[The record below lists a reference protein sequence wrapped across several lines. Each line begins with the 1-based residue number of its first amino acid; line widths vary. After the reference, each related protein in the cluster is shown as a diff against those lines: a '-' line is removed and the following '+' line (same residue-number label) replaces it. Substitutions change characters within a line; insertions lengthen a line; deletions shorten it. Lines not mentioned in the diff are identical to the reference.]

1 MPSRKEF
8 VMQFQLNAELG
19 KSYNSTFS
27 KAQSEIVQF
36 QNEIEALNKTQ
47 SDIAAFQKQ
56 QGAVDAT
63 KQKLE
68 ALQQQ
73 YNNIQRE
80 IQETDKFSSSLE
92 NRLLSKQQQIKKTS
106 VSLEQQTKK
115 LQQMNTTLKEA
126 GVNTSNL
133 SHESSRLGAQIEDLK
148 ERQEKAASSADN
160 FGEQSVSAFDAIN
173 QAIAAAGIAASLKE
187 IYDYFIDC
195 SRASREYESAIT
207 GVAKTTDL
215 TDEELTMMSESI
227 KDLSTEIPATTDE
240 IAAVTE
246 AAGQLGIQKDSLLD
260 FAETM
265 TMLGTATNMTA
276 DEAATALAKFANI
289 TGMADKDYGR
299 LGSTIVDLGNN
310 FATTEADITDMA
322 THLASA
328 GTLAGLTEPEILA
341 LSTAMSSVGIE
352 AEAGGTSMTQTL
364 NAIEKAVANGGED
377 LEKFARIAGKSSEEF
392 ATTWK
397 NDAIT
402 ALTDFI
408 LGLGRLDA
416 QGESTVLVL
425 EDLGLTGIRQGN
437 MLKSLSLAADQMTG
451 AVNTANTAW
460 QQNTALTIEANKRYA
475 TRQSQ
480 LTMMYNAY
488 NNLKVAIGDAYAP
501 ALGKAYSAGTKVLNG
516 ITDFVELHP
525 GLVNAV
531 TTFVGVIG
539 AATAGLGAYAAA
551 TKVVIPLMKTLTAI
565 HGVSTFM
572 GVATA
577 IGAVAAAVVGITT
590 AADDGIPS
598 VNELTESAQQME
610 ETLDEAN
617 TVYSD
622 TVESTMAA
630 ASVAD
635 DYITKLEQMGDYAS
649 LSAEDQREYH
659 NILALLCQTVPELS
673 DQIDL
678 ENNVIRGGTD
688 ALRANTE
695 EWKRN
700 ALQQAYQEKL
710 TAIYAANADVMI
722 EAEKNSIGLTKANTD
737 LQAAN
742 EKLYDSNVR
751 LDELQ
756 KESVDKAQE
765 YYEKTGK
772 YKDATEFLTQEYYDL
787 CDSIWYTEQE
797 IESAEK
803 TADAYEEAMEADAE
817 AVAAA
822 KAEMEL
828 AQEAVQNLTGATES
842 GAFSTEEAAAQYES
856 VAASVENVMAK
867 VNTLTESYNE
877 AYQAAYDSITG
888 QYAIWDEAAE
898 VVATDAGT
906 INSALESQISYWHDY
921 NANLESL
928 RERTGDIAGLGDL
941 IASFADGSAD
951 SVNAIAGLASASDE
965 DLAAMVENW
974 KGLQAE
980 QELAAGSI
988 ADIKEDFGR
997 IMDELA
1003 AELAAD
1009 IEAMDLGTEAAES
1022 AKATI
1027 QGYVNAAY
1035 DMLPQVQSAYARIAS
1050 AATAALT
1057 PPNVNS
1063 AGNIPG
1069 YAVGTDSAAP
1079 GFAYVGEHG
1088 PELVYFGGGEQ
1099 VMTAAETAAILSP
1112 PTPVEAAYTRDRG
1125 PVSISVSFPIHGSAT
1140 PGTVE
1145 ALREYGDEFAERVMD
1160 VLEDA
1165 GIETAR
1171 RSY

>member
-1 MPSRKEF
+1 MSFHKEYE
-8 VMQFQLNAELG
+8 MLFQLNAQLG
-19 KSYNSTFS
+19 SGYNNTFS
-27 KAQSEIVQF
+27 KAQAEIAQLQKEIQSLSKVQ
-36 QNEIEALNKTQ
+36 T
-47 SDIAAFQKQ
+47 DISAYEKQ
-56 QGAVDAT
+56 QSAVDAT
-63 KQKLE
+63 RRKLE

-73 YNNIQRE
+73 YDNIQKE
-80 IQETDKFSSSLE
+80 IQETEGFSSALE
-92 NRLLSKQQQIKKTS
+92 NKLLSKQQQIDKTS
-106 VSLEQQTKK
+106 ASLEQQTQK
-115 LQQMNTTLKEA
+115 LEQMDTALKDA

-148 ERQEKAASSADN
+148 ERQEEAASSADD

-173 QAIAAAGIAASLKE
+173 QAIAAAGIATALHE
-187 IYDYFIDC
+187 IYEAYMECVYVAGDFEAGMSNVKALTGASAEEMNLLSEKAKELGADTKFSAQEAADAMGYMGMAGWNAQEMLSGMDGVLNLAAASGEDLAQVSDIVTDSLTAFGLQASDTARFSDVLAMAATKSNTNVALMGETFRYVAPVAGALKYTVEDTAIAIGLMANAGIKGSQSGTALRAMMTNLAKPTKQVQYYIDALGI
-195 SRASREYESAIT
+195 SLTDASGQVKPFNVLMGEMRGAFE
-207 GVAKTTDL
+207 DL
-215 TDEELTMMSESI
+215 TEAQKAEN
-227 KDLSTEIPATTDE
+227 
-240 IAAVTE
+240 
-246 AAGQLGIQKDSLLD
+246 AAGIAGAEGMSGMLAIVNASEEDFESLTTNINNATGAAQRMAGIKMDNLNGDLELMNGSWEALDTTIGEQFIPEMRILYGLGADAGDLLND
-260 FAETM
+260 FVQEHP
-265 TMLGTATNMTA
+265 
-276 DEAATALAKFANI
+276 AL
-289 TGMADKDYGR
+289 
-299 LGSTIVDLGNN
+299 V
-310 FATTEADITDMA
+310 
-322 THLASA
+322 
-328 GTLAGLTEPEILA
+328 
-341 LSTAMSSVGIE
+341 
-352 AEAGGTSMTQTL
+352 
-364 NAIEKAVANGGED
+364 KAVA
-377 LEKFARIAGKSSEEF
+377 A
-392 ATTWK
+392 
-397 NDAIT
+397 
-402 ALTDFI
+402 FI
-408 LGLGRLDA
+408 
-416 QGESTVLVL
+416 
-425 EDLGLTGIRQGN
+425 
-437 MLKSLSLAADQMTG
+437 
-451 AVNTANTAW
+451 
-460 QQNTALTIEANKRYA
+460 
-475 TRQSQ
+475 
-480 LTMMYNAY
+480 
-488 NNLKVAIGDAYAP
+488 
-501 ALGKAYSAGTKVLNG
+501 
-516 ITDFVELHP
+516 
-525 GLVNAV
+525 
-531 TTFVGVIG
+531 GVIG
-539 AATAGLGAYAAA
+539 AATAGLGAYAAT

-577 IGAVAAAVVGITT
+577 IGAVTAAVVGLAT

-598 VNELTESAQQME
+598 VKELTESAQQME

-622 TVESTMAA
+622 TVESTLAA

-635 DYITKLEQMGDYAS
+635 NYITKLEEMGDYAS

-659 NILALLCQTVPELS
+659 NILALLCQTVPELANH
-673 DQIDL
+673 IDL

-803 TADAYEEAMEADAE
+803 TSDAYKEAMEEDAE
-817 AVAAA
+817 AIEAA

-828 AQEAVQNLTGATES
+828 AEEAVQNLTGATES
-842 GAFSTEEAAAQYES
+842 GSFSTEEAAAQYES

-906 INSALESQISYWHDY
+906 INSALESQISYWQDY
-921 NANLESL
+921 NTNLESL
-928 RERTGDIAGLGDL
+928 RERTGDIEGLGEV

-965 DLAAMVENW
+965 DLAAMVESW

-980 QELAAGSI
+980 QKLAAGSI

-1140 PGTVE
+1140 PETVE